1 MGAQTI
7 QIGGKRLV
15 VLEESDY
22 LRLCSRGGTR
32 TSNRELL
39 PLPPRNRSGRRP
51 AAAYILA
58 SIAREVAADRRAAGL
73 TQQELAA
80 KAGTR
85 RQNRCDDHSAKLPRQ
100 PVPPN
105 PMKKRGLILILLILA
120 VAGAGFYAR
129 REWNVPGSAA
139 EGGIVE
145 IPHGLRA
152 RAIVKLLE
160 EKKVVRNGY
169 VVIRKILLVLADVQ
183 VTH

>member
-73 TQQELAA
+73 TQQELAER
-80 KAGTR
+80 AGV
-85 RQNRCDDHSAKLPRQ
+85 RQETLSRIESGKHTPTLSTL
-100 PVPPN
+100 
-105 PMKKRGLILILLILA
+105 
-120 VAGAGFYAR
+120 
-129 REWNVPGSAA
+129 
-139 EGGIVE
+139 
-145 IPHGLRA
+145 
-152 RAIVKLLE
+152 
-160 EKKVVRNGY
+160 
-169 VVIRKILLVLADVQ
+169 RKIEAR
-183 VTH
+183 